1 MGHKIHPSGL
11 RLGITQEHRS
21 KWFATSKT
29 YPILLQE
36 DFKIRTFIQKK
47 YGAAGI
53 SDVLIARKA
62 DQLEL
67 ELKTARPGVIV
78 GRQGSGIEELRSGIQ
93 KTIGDR
99 TRQVRI
105 NVVEV
110 ERVDADAFLLA
121 EYIAQQLEK
130 RVAFRRTI
138 RMALQRAQ
146 RAGVL
151 GLKIQ
156 VGGRLNGAEIARKAD
171 QLELELKT
179 ARPGV
184 IVGRQGSG
192 IEELRSGIQKTIGDR
207 TRQVRINVV
216 EVERVDADA
225 FLLAEY
231 IAQQLEKRVAFRR
244 TIRMALQR
252 AQRAGVLGLKI
263 QVGGRLNGAE
273 IARTEW
279 TREGRVPLH
288 TLRAEIDYATREAN
302 TTYGVLGIKV
312 WVFKG
317 EVLPKEEQTIPVGAS
332 PKRKA
337 SRRPQ
342 QFEDRSNENS

>member
-1 MGHKIHPSGL
+1 MGNKINPTGF
-11 RLGITQEHRS
+11 RLGITQEDRS

-29 YPILLQE
+29 YPTLLQE
-36 DFKIRTFIQKK
+36 DDKIRTFIQKK
-47 YGAAGI
+47 YSSAGI

-110 ERVDADAFLLA
+110 ERVDADAYLLA

-151 GLKIQ
+151 GLK
-156 VGGRLNGAEIARKAD
+156 V
-171 QLELELKT
+171 
-179 ARPGV
+179 
-184 IVGRQGSG
+184 
-192 IEELRSGIQKTIGDR
+192 
-207 TRQVRINVV
+207 
-216 EVERVDADA
+216 
-225 FLLAEY
+225 
-231 IAQQLEKRVAFRR
+231 
-244 TIRMALQR
+244 
-252 AQRAGVLGLKI
+252 

-273 IARTEW
+273 IARTESVSY
-279 TREGRVPLH
+279 THL
-288 TLRAEIDYATREAN
+288 TL
-302 TTYGVLGIKV
+302 
-312 WVFKG
+312 
-317 EVLPKEEQTIPVGAS
+317 PTIYSV
-332 PKRKA
+332 
-337 SRRPQ
+337 
-342 QFEDRSNENS
+342 